1 MLKRAGLLLRVVGI
15 ALLVARPAAG
25 QALRGKVLV
34 EGVGPMPNIE
44 VRLIADSAGW
54 HLAVKATALT
64 DAAGDFLLVAPA
76 PGTYVLD
83 VRRFGIRPA
92 RSSAF
97 RLSKGDTA
105 ELLVRTERNVAQL
118 SGVDIKADSGASMDF
133 TRGFAGR
140 RARLKGH
147 FFDRSEIE
155 RRGAVSAFDVLQG
168 VQGIRIVDATAGS
181 AGDMRLVADRGGRS
195 FASGGIQCFVATYV
209 DGIEYDQIELA
220 RTLRASDFEAVEF
233 YTPADTPSEFRKMNS
248 ACGTVL
254 FWTRSSSA
262 SKKKG

>member
-1 MLKRAGLLLRVVGI
+1 MLTRAGRWLGLVMV
-15 ALLVARPAAG
+15 ALSGAG
-25 QALRGKVLV
+25 PVQAQALRGKVLV
-34 EGVGPMPNIE
+34 EGVGPMPKVE

-54 HLAVKATALT
+54 QLTVKAVALT
-64 DAAGDFLLVAPA
+64 DEAGDFLLVAPE
-76 PGTYVLD
+76 PGMYTLD

-92 RSSAF
+92 RSQAF

-105 ELLVRTERNVAQL
+105 ELLVRTERQIASL
-118 SGVDIKADSGASMDF
+118 RGVEVLADSGPGTDF
-133 TRGFAGR
+133 SRGFSAR
-140 RARLKGH
+140 RARLNGH
-147 FFDRSEIE
+147 FLDRADIE
-155 RRGAVSAFDVLQG
+155 KRGAVNAFDVLQG
-168 VQGIRIVDATAGS
+168 VQGVRIVDATAGS

-195 FASGGIQCFVATYV
+195 FQSGGLQCFVATYV

-254 FWTRSSSA
+254 FWTRSSSV